1 MLYYDSIETCT
12 IKIEYLQLNTFRL
25 HYSKYEAADKGNK
38 ALKATH
44 GMDYT
49 IGCIPC
55 LLCKL
60 IN

>member
-1 MLYYDSIETCT
+1 MLYYDSMKHVPE
-12 IKIEYLQLNTFRL
+12 KIEYLQLNTFRL